1 MAACVCAGRACIYI
15 ERERDED
22 KDIDIVWSII
32 LSLSEWEVHASGR
45 LIQGAQLDAQ
55 HDDLDHLQRDA
66 RHLDGLVGVL

>member
-15 ERERDED
+15 YIERDID

>member
-1 MAACVCAGRACIYI
+1 M
-15 ERERDED
+15 
-22 KDIDIVWSII
+22 DIVWSII